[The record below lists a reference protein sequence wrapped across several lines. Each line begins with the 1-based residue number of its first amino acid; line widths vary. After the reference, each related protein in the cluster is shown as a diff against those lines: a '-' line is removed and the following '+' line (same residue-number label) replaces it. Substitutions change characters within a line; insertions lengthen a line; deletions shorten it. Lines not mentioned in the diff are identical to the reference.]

1 MRALRATSSGERE
14 YRLSSRETAKEP
26 GAGLCSKAISPAMPI
41 NTAVETAACKG
52 EEETE
57 AQAALLKALGCRY
70 AQGYLFGR
78 PMPEER
84 FFREYLEKQGL

>member
-1 MRALRATSSGERE
+1 MSELPIDTLKLDLNFLRQAEHQPRRQKVMRLIIDLARELRLQVVAEG
-14 YRLSSRETAKEP
+14 
-26 GAGLCSKAISPAMPI
+26 
-41 NTAVETAACKG
+41 V
-52 EEETE
+52 ETE

-78 PMPEER
+78 PMPGER

>member
-1 MRALRATSSGERE
+1 MDILKIDRSLTKQILTDQKQLALLKSIVEMAR
-14 YRLSSRETAKEP
+14 
-26 GAGLCSKAISPAMPI
+26 I
-41 NTAVETAACKG
+41 NDLMVVAEGV
-52 EEETE
+52 ETE

-78 PMPEER
+78 PMPGER

>member
-57 AQAALLKALGCRY
+57 AQAAASAPMEQPTPVTRDIMACP
-70 AQGYLFGR
+70 FSVEITWR
-78 PMPEER
+78 PSVE
-84 FFREYLEKQGL
+84 